1 MDEINK
7 IELRLKTDGKVTAT
21 PISAQTLSAVQWAT
35 SSLLGTYIDDAL
47 NTTQSLTEPLGI
59 NNMYDL
65 GMDWVET
72 PEMPSNT
79 TFTAV

>member
-47 NTTQSLTEPLGI
+47 NTT
-59 NNMYDL
+59 
-65 GMDWVET
+65 
-72 PEMPSNT
+72 
-79 TFTAV
+79 